1 MRTIILHSRMGRG
14 GEEERKREKEGERRR
29 RGRGGRETDSKLEK
43 AHSVHPV
50 CTRMWKQA

>member
-14 GEEERKREKEGERRR
+14 RGEERKREKNEKGERK
-29 RGRGGRETDSKLEK
+29 GRGGEKDRELGS
-43 AHSVHPV
+43 AHSVHLV